1 MYLIHNTQISALKSI
16 LKDECLKSYSLLEKP
31 PKDNEGGGLYTNN
44 NFVYFSC
51 TDTLFDKNI
60 FSRIT
65 LYFNSKLLLKKST
78 IVGILPEDL
87 SKK

>member
-31 PKDNEGGGLYTNN
+31 PKYNEGGGLYIKNN
-44 NFVYFSC
+44 YVYFSC
-51 TDTLFDKNI
+51 TDKLFDKNI

-65 LYFNSKLLLKKST
+65 LYCRFHENY
-78 IVGILPEDL
+78 
-87 SKK
+87 